1 MNALDILSR
10 VAIKRWLSAMA
21 TAPPARVAGT
31 GNGAGPHT
39 ARPLEFYQEVLR
51 LDAVGAAGLPPSA
64 YGWCSEEPLNMGW
77 KGASSDDVPRRH
89 GSSPS
94 AAPSRRVVKLGRNG
108 RVSAESSS
116 DSRPKAA

>member
-1 MNALDILSR
+1 MNALEILNR
-10 VAIKRWLSAMA
+10 VAIKRWLSALV
-21 TAPPARVAGT
+21 TAPPPRVAGL

-64 YGWCSEEPLNMGW
+64 YGWCSEEPLEMAW
-77 KGASSDDVPRRH
+77 KGASSDDVERRN
-89 GSSPS
+89 GPPS